1 MLRICFVCHGNICRS
16 PMAEF
21 IMKDKV
27 NKLNLN
33 NKYYIES
40 RAISYEEENN
50 DMYYKAKEILD
61 ENNIP
66 YTRHYSKRVEKD
78 DYNKFDLFIC
88 MDESNIKGIKY
99 ILDDPDNKII
109 KLLDKDISDPWYTN
123 DFITTYNDLEKGI
136 NNLLKKY

>member
-61 ENNIP
+61 ENSIP

-88 MDESNIKGIKY
+88 MDESNIRGIKY